1 MKWTQSLLIAA
12 TIFST
17 IGAALA
23 ADLTGRAS
31 VIDADTLEI
40 HGNHIRLWG
49 IDAPE
54 NNQLCR
60 SEVSLQYRCGAR
72 TADELAAFIGNRPVS
87 CKPVTLDRYGRTV
100 ASCAVNG
107 VDLADWL
114 VRHGLALDWPRYSF
128 GRYSSAQDEA
138 RRSERGIW
146 AGSFAEPRRFREC
159 MRLGGQPAQCS
170 DVPR

>member
-1 MKWTQSLLIAA
+1 LESQFCSTAASAQTDLI
-12 TIFST
+12 
-17 IGAALA
+17 
-23 ADLTGRAS
+23 GRAS
-31 VIDADTLEI
+31 IIDGDTLEI
-40 HGNHIRLWG
+40 HGARIRLWG
-49 IDAPE
+49 IDASE
-54 NNQLCR
+54 SDQLCPAVSLR
-60 SEVSLQYRCGAR
+60 SESWNH
-72 TADELAAFIGNRPVS
+72 LAAFIGGRLTT
-87 CKPVTLDRYGRTV
+87 CAPVTVDRYGRTV

-107 VDLADWL
+107 VDLVDWL

-146 AGSFAEPRRFREC
+146 AGSFAEPRFREC